1 MGTEMPTKESGLQHQ
16 KNSDPL
22 IREPY
27 WFAKKPE
34 SDEEKGSSLGH
45 IFGVFRRRMAV
56 IVFVALLAAA
66 GSAAMSATR
75 TSKYEGRFQM
85 LVEPLKTSDSELL
98 KLLSETLKQNV
109 NDLTRQA
116 TTTLDYQAL
125 LEVLKSPKLMN
136 PIIQE
141 LQAKYPEISYD
152 TLIGNDPK
160 ASSGQDGRLYVNR
173 IIKGKDESRVIEVRY
188 QDSNPDKIQFVLD
201 KVSLGYRKYSIDQQ
215 QTNLRQ
221 GIKFV
226 DQQIPNLRLRVNSFQ
241 GQLQSFQQKYN
252 LFNPELQGEQLVKR
266 VDELQATQIET
277 LQKLSEAKSLYT
289 SLQNQLGMQQN
300 AAIASSALSESPQYQ
315 QILNRIR
322 EVEAKIATESVR
334 WTEESE
340 VMRSLRQQ
348 RAQLIPLLN
357 QEGRLAV
364 GNNIAPSDVN
374 SQIGVYQNSVRRN
387 LIQQL
392 ANSANQV
399 KSLEASLQTTNSAI
413 TQFNQQ
419 IQIYPAIARQYT
431 NLQRELQV
439 STDTLNQ
446 LLSRQEA
453 LRVDAAQ
460 QEVPWELIMP
470 PTLPRD
476 KTGKPITSPPSIA
489 RDAVLGGVAGIL
501 LGLLVAFALEKLQNV
516 FHDPEEVKS
525 VSKIPLLGSI
535 PFHRE
540 LKKRYLLSDVNI
552 SEKENPIELASSSK
566 YREYRES
573 AFSEAFCSLYT
584 RIQSLN
590 SETPIRTLVVTSASH
605 GDGKSTVAVH
615 LAQIAAEAGKRVLL
629 VDADL
634 CHPQVHQQLGL
645 VNTKG
650 LSEILSQGLDL
661 NDALG
666 QSPREENLFVVTAGE
681 IVQNPAKLF
690 SSPRMQ
696 AFLERSQA
704 NFDLVVFDTPH
715 LLGRLDT
722 NVLATH
728 VDGIMLVVGIG
739 KTLRPSLKQVLQESK
754 TSRFSVLGMVANTLE
769 P

>member
-1 MGTEMPTKESGLQHQ
+1 MGTEMPTKESGLQQ
-16 KNSDPL
+16 LKNSNPL

-34 SDEEKGSSLGH
+34 SDEENASSLGLF
-45 IFGVFRRRMAV
+45 FGVLRRRMAV
-56 IVFVALLAAA
+56 ISFIALLTAA

-75 TSKYEGRFQM
+75 TYSYEGRFQM

-109 NDLTRQA
+109 NELTKQA

-125 LEVLKSPKLMN
+125 LEVLKSPKVMN

-141 LQAKYPEISYD
+141 LHTKYPDISYD

-160 ASSGQDGRLYVNR
+160 ASSGQVGRLYINR

-188 QDSNPDKIQFVLD
+188 QNSNPDQVQFVLE
-201 KVSLGYRKYSIDQQ
+201 KVSAFYRKYSIEQQ

-241 GQLQSFQQKYN
+241 GQLQNFQQKYN

-266 VDELQATQIET
+266 VDELQANQIET

-315 QILNRIR
+315 QILNRVR

-334 WTEESE
+334 WTEESQ

-357 QEGRLAV
+357 QEARLAV
-364 GNNIAPSDVN
+364 GNNLPASDVN
-374 SQIGVYQNSVRRN
+374 AQIGVYQNSVRRD

-392 ANSANQV
+392 ANTGNQV

-413 TQFNQQ
+413 IQFKQQ

-476 KTGKPITSPPSIA
+476 KTGKPITNSPSIA
-489 RDAVLGGVAGIL
+489 RDAILGGIGGIL
-501 LGLLVAFALEKLQNV
+501 LGILVALGLEKLQNV
-516 FHDPEEVKS
+516 FHDPEEVKHI
-525 VSKIPLLGSI
+525 SKIPLLGSI
-535 PFHRE
+535 PFNKE
-540 LKKRYLLSDVNI
+540 LKKRYLLSDANI
-552 SEKENPIELASSSK
+552 SEKKIPLNWQVVPSTEN
-566 YREYRES
+566 
-573 AFSEAFCSLYT
+573 T
-584 RIQSLN
+584 
-590 SETPIRTLVVTSASH
+590 
-605 GDGKSTVAVH
+605 
-615 LAQIAAEAGKRVLL
+615 
-629 VDADL
+629 
-634 CHPQVHQQLGL
+634 
-645 VNTKG
+645 
-650 LSEILSQGLDL
+650 
-661 NDALG
+661 
-666 QSPREENLFVVTAGE
+666 ENLHF
-681 IVQNPAKLF
+681 PKLF
-690 SSPRMQ
+690 ALFIPECN
-696 AFLERSQA
+696 L
-704 NFDLVVFDTPH
+704 
-715 LLGRLDT
+715 
-722 NVLATH
+722 
-728 VDGIMLVVGIG
+728 
-739 KTLRPSLKQVLQESK
+739 
-754 TSRFSVLGMVANTLE
+754 
-769 P
+769 